1 MLNHITLM
9 GRLTRAPELRRTQSG
24 TAVTSFSLAVDRRA
38 DRDGNRQTDFF
49 DFVAWRGTAEFI
61 NKNFSKGQMAVVEGS
76 LHNRDWEDK
85 NGNKRRSNE
94 ILVENIFF
102 ASPKPAAKESAAPS
116 DPEQPEYGES
126 DEPAEAPEYDDEG
139 ELPY

>member
-9 GRLTRAPELRRTQSG
+9 GRLTRDPELRRTQSG

-102 ASPKPAAKESAAPS
+102 AGPRPTGKEDDAAEKVPSADSLEDAIPA
-116 DPEQPEYGES
+116 
-126 DEPAEAPEYDDEG
+126 YDDE